1 MKEKILKESCKTE
14 TSQDIST
21 ALKNIF
27 KDVLQEMMN
36 GEFDSSM
43 GYSKYDKKIEKANY
57 RNGFTKKEL
66 KGKSYT

>member
-1 MKEKILKESCKTE
+1 MKEKIIKILQESCETE

-27 KDVLQEMMN
+27 KDVLLEMMN

-43 GYSKYDKKIEKANY
+43 GYSKYDKK
-57 RNGFTKKEL
+57 
-66 KGKSYT
+66 